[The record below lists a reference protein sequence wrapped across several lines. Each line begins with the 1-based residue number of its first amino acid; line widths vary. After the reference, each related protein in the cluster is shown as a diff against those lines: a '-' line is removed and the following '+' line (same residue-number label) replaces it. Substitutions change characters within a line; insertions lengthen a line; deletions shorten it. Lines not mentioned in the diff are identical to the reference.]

1 MFKTKGVQLT
11 IAAALLMAVSAPAF
25 SAAQTP
31 DCMRKIG
38 ICDRG
43 EEHKK
48 PERARSVGGESPTG
62 GEQPEGNPTGGDTT
76 DSSPQVE

>member
-1 MFKTKGVQLT
+1 MA
-11 IAAALLMAVSAPAF
+11 IAGALLMTVSASTF
-25 SAAQTP
+25 AAPTP

-43 EEHKK
+43 EEHQR
-48 PERARSVGGESPTG
+48 PEHAQSVGGESPSG
-62 GEQPEGNPTGGDTT
+62 GEQPEGNPTGGETT

>member
-1 MFKTKGVQLT
+1 MFKTKGVQLA
-11 IAAALLMAVSAPAF
+11 IAAALLMAVSAPTFAT
-25 SAAQTP
+25 QTP

-43 EEHKK
+43 KEHQR
-48 PERARSVGGESPTG
+48 PEHVQSVGGDSPAG

>member
-25 SAAQTP
+25 SAQTP

-43 EEHKK
+43 EDHKQPEH
-48 PERARSVGGESPTG
+48 AISVGGESPAG
-62 GEQPEGNPTGGDTT
+62 GEQPEGDPTGGETT

>member
-1 MFKTKGVQLT
+1 MFKAKGVQLA

-25 SAAQTP
+25 SAQTP

-43 EEHKK
+43 EEHQR
-48 PERARSVGGESPTG
+48 PEHVQSVGGESPSG